1 MHRLILLRHGQSVW
15 NAEDRFTGW
24 TDVGLTDRGIAETH
38 KAADLL
44 KAAGI
49 DMDIA
54 FTSVLSRAIETLH
67 LVLRDMDRLWLPV
80 HKHWRLNERHY
91 GALQGLNKAETAER
105 HGAEQVFQWRRS
117 WDVPPPPIEPD
128 DPRSAVTDRRYAGL
142 AKANLPRGE
151 SLKDTTARVV
161 PFWRDE
167 IAPALRL
174 GARVLV
180 SAHGNSLRG
189 LVKHLDDVA
198 DHDIPLFEIPTSRPL
213 VYELGADLTPLRRYF
228 LGEDGTVEEIN
239 WPKRE
244 GANPGSSAAA

>member
-15 NAEDRFTGW
+15 NAQDRFTGW
-24 TDVGLTDRGIAETH
+24 TDVGLTDRGIAETRQ
-38 KAADLL
+38 AAELL

-49 DMDIA
+49 DVDIA

-91 GALQGLNKAETAER
+91 GGLQGLNKAETAER
-105 HGAEQVFQWRRS
+105 HGADQVFQWRRS
-117 WDVPPPPIEPD
+117 WNVPPPPIEPD
-128 DPRSAVTDRRYAGL
+128 DPRSAVSDRRYAGL
-142 AKANLPRGE
+142 ARVNLPRGE
-151 SLKDTTARVV
+151 SLKDTTERVI

-167 IAPALRL
+167 IAPVLRL

-198 DHDIPLFEIPTSRPL
+198 DQDIPLFEIPTSRPL
-213 VYELGADLTPLRRYF
+213 VYELGADLAPLRRYF
-228 LGEDGTVEEIN
+228 LGENGTVEEIV

-244 GANPGSSAAA
+244 GTDSSAAA

>member
-24 TDVGLTDRGIAETH
+24 TDVGLTDRGIAETR
-38 KAADLL
+38 KAAELL
-44 KAAGI
+44 KATGI
-49 DMDIA
+49 DVDIA

-105 HGAEQVFQWRRS
+105 HGAKQVFQWRRS
-117 WDVPPPPIEPD
+117 WDVAPPPIEPD

-151 SLKDTTARVV
+151 SLKDTTERVI

-198 DHDIPLFEIPTSRPL
+198 DQDIPLFEIPTSRPL

-228 LGEDGTVEEIN
+228 LGENGTVEEIN
-239 WPKRE
+239 WPKRD
-244 GANPGSSAAA
+244 GAGKDSAAA

>member
-24 TDVGLTDRGIAETH
+24 TDVGLTDRGIAETRR
-38 KAADLL
+38 ASDLL

-49 DMDIA
+49 DLDIA

-91 GALQGLNKAETAER
+91 GALQGLNKTETAER
-105 HGAEQVFQWRRS
+105 HGVEQVFRWRRS
-117 WDVPPPPIEPD
+117 WDIPPPPIDPD
-128 DPRSAVTDRRYAGL
+128 DPRSAVTGRRYAGI
-142 AKANLPRGE
+142 ARSNLPRGE
-151 SLKDTTARVV
+151 SLKDTTDRVV

-189 LVKHLDDVA
+189 LVKHLDAVA
-198 DHDIPLFEIPTSRPL
+198 DQDIPLFEIPTSRPL

-228 LGEDGTVEEIN
+228 LGENGAVEEIGWSKDDPAGKGGN
-239 WPKRE
+239 
-244 GANPGSSAAA
+244 AAA

>member
-24 TDVGLTDRGIAETH
+24 TDVGLTDRGIAETRQ
-38 KAADLL
+38 AAELL
-44 KAAGI
+44 KGAGI
-49 DMDIA
+49 DVDVA

-91 GALQGLNKAETAER
+91 GALQGLNKTETAER

-117 WDVPPPPIEPD
+117 WDIPPPPIEPD

-142 AKANLPRGE
+142 ARSNLPRGE

-161 PFWRDE
+161 PF
-167 IAPALRL
+167 
-174 GARVLV
+174 
-180 SAHGNSLRG
+180 
-189 LVKHLDDVA
+189 
-198 DHDIPLFEIPTSRPL
+198 
-213 VYELGADLTPLRRYF
+213 
-228 LGEDGTVEEIN
+228 
-239 WPKRE
+239 
-244 GANPGSSAAA
+244 

>member
-24 TDVGLTDRGIAETH
+24 TDVGLTDRGIAETRQ
-38 KAADLL
+38 AAELL
-44 KAAGI
+44 KSAGI
-49 DMDIA
+49 DADIA
-54 FTSVLSRAIETLH
+54 FTSVLTRAIETLH

-117 WDVPPPPIEPD
+117 WDIPPPPIEPD

-142 AKANLPRGE
+142 ARSNLPRGE

-161 PFWRDE
+161 PFWTE
-167 IAPALRL
+167 AISPALRS

-189 LVKHLDDVA
+189 LVKHLDNVA
-198 DHDIPLFEIPTSRPL
+198 DRDIPLFEIPTSRPL

-228 LGEDGTVEEIN
+228 LGENGAVEEIT
-239 WPKRE
+239 WPKHETGRD
-244 GANPGSSAAA
+244 SSAAA

>member
-49 DMDIA
+49 DVDIA

-151 SLKDTTARVV
+151 SLKDTTERVV

-189 LVKHLDDVA
+189 LVKHLDNVA
-198 DHDIPLFEIPTSRPL
+198 NHNIPLFEIPTSRPL

-228 LGEDGTVEEIN
+228 LGENGTAEEILWQSHGN
-239 WPKRE
+239 EPMRS
-244 GANPGSSAAA
+244 GAVA